1 LLCAFTFNFSLVN
14 AHSKINEYTFM
25 YIIVPVE
32 DIFTPNNIRNNIF
45 YKNNISLIY
54 STLTIDLSEIFKN
67 KEKWENIQN
76 SIS

>member
-1 LLCAFTFNFSLVN
+1 
-14 AHSKINEYTFM
+14 M